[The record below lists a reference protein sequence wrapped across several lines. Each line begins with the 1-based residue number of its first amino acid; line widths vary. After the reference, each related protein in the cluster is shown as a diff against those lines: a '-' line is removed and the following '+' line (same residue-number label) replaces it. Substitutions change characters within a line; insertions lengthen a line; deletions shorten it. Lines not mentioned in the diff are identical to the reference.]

1 MGALPNRN
9 RCISD
14 GRVRR
19 PGRFLFFAFFAALL
33 TAGTTAAEPGTE
45 NRVHLGRLSVVS
57 SPRQKTP
64 GPRPRFAAESPPI
77 SFRDIGWRASPKT
90 RKEMPSLPVAFLI
103 GATPGAQALESPP
116 PKSWNQAFISALG
129 RRLLQE
135 GASVHA
141 VRDASRAREQGC
153 PEMVSEFTWYD
164 GDFREVSEARR
175 DLVVDLVSGAAA
187 DTLEKTALG
196 RWVRSL
202 EALVERYSS
211 VAYRRSS
218 LAESGRFFLPGQA
231 VPETPAAADAVAVT
245 ATTRLHL
252 DSDDLAPEPELA
264 VVAEY
269 FHYQWHISLN
279 PTQSEGSL
287 FLSSKALDRILGV
300 RVGMG
305 ISYDPK
311 AEETAAGVVT
321 LSGNF

>member
-1 MGALPNRN
+1 MAPPPNRTVHFLATPPMRRILGILFFAVGLVPMALAEPN
-9 RCISD
+9 PG
-14 GRVRR
+14 GRVR
-19 PGRFLFFAFFAALL
+19 
-33 TAGTTAAEPGTE
+33 
-45 NRVHLGRLSVVS
+45 LGRLSVVRS
-57 SPRQKTP
+57 VQRK
-64 GPRPRFAAESPPI
+64 GPDPDRPLVRSMPPI
-77 SFRDIGWRASPKT
+77 RFREIGWRVAATHGQAFPASDGT
-90 RKEMPSLPVAFLI
+90 V
-103 GATPGAQALESPP
+103 PP
-116 PKSWNQAFISALG
+116 ANREPTAGSAASWNRTFISALG
-129 RRLLQE
+129 RRLLQK

-269 FHYQWHISLN
+269 FQYQWHISLN

-287 FLSSKALDRILGV
+287 FLSSKALDQILGV